1 VFRLTVK
8 NKKSCSIDKT
18 EIRKGVQLKKQTTLQ
33 NLLND
38 AEALSQAL
46 ASATDE
52 DFISQEIYDEQL
64 YSPIT
69 ELIDNLYFLIQN

>member
-1 VFRLTVK
+1 M
-8 NKKSCSIDKT
+8 
-18 EIRKGVQLKKQTTLQ
+18 KKQTTLQ